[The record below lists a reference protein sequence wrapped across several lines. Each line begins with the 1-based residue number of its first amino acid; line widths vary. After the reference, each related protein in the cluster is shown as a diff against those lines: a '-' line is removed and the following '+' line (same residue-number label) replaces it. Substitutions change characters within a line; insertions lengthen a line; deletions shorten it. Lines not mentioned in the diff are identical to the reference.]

1 MFLLDWK
8 EDEKMKNINR
18 LISNTQMIQTA
29 DGKFGYLKNLSKYY
43 LTCISYLPNEVSKS
57 LKSNQESSNSLK
69 TGFDKNMLAEER
81 YRQEIVTMFERIC
94 NNSAKVGDK
103 VYAIDFIKR
112 NSLEYL
118 VQIIIPKEFDDVYTV
133 LNNYSALEINYLIR
147 DLKRILGNG
156 DKVSVISDYLSY
168 CLDDKKIKEN
178 MSKDFM
184 KTDLSR
190 VKVIH

>member
-1 MFLLDWK
+1 MPSENL
-8 EDEKMKNINR
+8 KNDIELKPSTK
-18 LISNTQMIQTA
+18 LISHIVFLKEVEKGTAIGYSRKYIAPDKRKIATIPLGYA
-29 DGKFGYLKNLSKYY
+29 DGIRRNLSNNGNVIINGK
-43 LTCISYLPNEVSKS
+43 CAPIVGNICMDNFMVDV
-57 LKSNQESSNSLK
+57 
-69 TGFDKNMLAEER
+69 TGID
-81 YRQEIVTMFERIC
+81 
-94 NNSAKVGDK
+94 AKVGDK

-147 DLKRILGNG
+147 DLKRILCNG